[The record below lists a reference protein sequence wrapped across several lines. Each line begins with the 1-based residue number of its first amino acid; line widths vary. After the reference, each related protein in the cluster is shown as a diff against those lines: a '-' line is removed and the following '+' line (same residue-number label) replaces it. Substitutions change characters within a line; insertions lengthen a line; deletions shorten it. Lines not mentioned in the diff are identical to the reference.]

1 MATKA
6 KGTNREHE
14 ARIRAPRKTIF
25 IRNLPFTTTNKE
37 LEELFSDEAPVK
49 QAFVVKDKGIF
60 MFQLFY
66 FFSNVFLRKMKMGY
80 FSTTT
85 STYLKNKENYKNY
98 PKSI

>member
-37 LEELFSDEAPVK
+37 LEEIFSDEAPVK

-60 MFQLFY
+60 IFQTFTFSQK
-66 FFSNVFLRKMKMGY
+66 FF
-80 FSTTT
+80 
-85 STYLKNKENYKNY
+85 
-98 PKSI
+98 